1 MREISR
7 IIIEE
12 YCHSRDSKK
21 SRKLERLVEM
31 SYDLYSE
38 GTDDDAIFL
47 SDIIEKE
54 KNPEL
59 KEAIIDIKDFIFPY

>member
-12 YCHSRDSKK
+12 YCHSHDSKK
-21 SRKLERLVEM
+21 SRRLERLVEM

-47 SDIIEKE
+47 LDIIEKE

-59 KEAIIDIKDFIFPY
+59 KEAIIDLKDFIFPY